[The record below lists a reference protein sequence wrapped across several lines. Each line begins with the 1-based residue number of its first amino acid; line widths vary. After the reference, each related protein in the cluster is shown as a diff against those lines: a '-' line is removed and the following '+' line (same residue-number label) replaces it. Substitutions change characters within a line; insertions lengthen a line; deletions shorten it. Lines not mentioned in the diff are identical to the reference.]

1 MLLLILLAAFI
12 STTLLSLL
20 LYWKLIPRET
30 LTISL
35 RPINLG
41 KLRDSLGDG
50 DPKDIRR
57 LYEEL
62 RRSRVEVEE
71 ILDEWGRG

>member
-12 STTLLSLL
+12 STTLLSIA
-20 LYWKLIPRET
+20 LYWKLVPRET
-30 LTISL
+30 PTVSL
-35 RPINLG
+35 KPVDLG
-41 KLRDSLGDG
+41 RLRSLVGDG
-50 DPKDIRR
+50 GLEDSRR

-71 ILDEWGRG
+71 ILDELGRD

>member
-12 STTLLSLL
+12 STTLLSIA
-20 LYWKLIPRET
+20 LYWKLVPRET
-30 LTISL
+30 PTISL
-35 RPINLG
+35 KPVDLG
-41 KLRDSLGDG
+41 RLRSLVGDEGLGDS
-50 DPKDIRR
+50 RR

-71 ILDEWGRG
+71 ILDELGRD